1 MFHKLELDDQG
12 KPTYLVKEFRRSAA
26 GQDLA
31 KPEELRTPST
41 CLKTAKY
48 LIEKREN
55 LLQFFFKILLFVFDT
70 FFAEYFKN
78 MNLI

>member
-1 MFHKLELDDQG
+1 MMIFDFLIIIGFIIFRRIREKLFHKLELDDKA

-48 LIEKREN
+48 LIEK
-55 LLQFFFKILLFVFDT
+55 
-70 FFAEYFKN
+70 
-78 MNLI
+78 